1 MFIGSDSQF
10 WNNSIL
16 FLQSIQYDHPPTW
29 ILIITPLI
37 IILAIPVAFYL
48 FTSRNKKDIVDHK
61 QEMILLFGISFST
74 TFLLKTCV
82 ESILTNT
89 KVAPSVSEPSI
100 LNSSRP
106 PF

>member
-1 MFIGSDSQF
+1 MIE
-10 WNNSIL
+10 NNIIFS
-16 FLQSIQYDHPPTW
+16 
-29 ILIITPLI
+29 LIVSLVKT
-37 IILAIPVAFYL
+37 VAFYL

>member
-1 MFIGSDSQF
+1 MIE
-10 WNNSIL
+10 NNIIFS
-16 FLQSIQYDHPPTW
+16 
-29 ILIITPLI
+29 LIVSLVNT
-37 IILAIPVAFYL
+37 VAFYL
-48 FTSRNKKDIVDHK
+48 FTSRNKKDIIDHK

-82 ESILTNT
+82 ENMLSNT
-89 KVAPSVSEPSI
+89 KVVPSVTEPSI